1 MFKLRSLPDM
11 LPALYLQQPYDS
23 SSDARIISDHFRI
36 PESKTQEWHS
46 LNMLRG
52 WYYLISLPG
61 RYWYV
66 VSIGSSHTSLVSSL
80 IWGPVSVYIAG
91 LLPGTH
97 PTWSSTYLSRHCQN
111 KSFDDNP
118 SAWVPLLQVACCY
131 KIMEQEL
138 DQLQHDWTYNLNY
151 ATILRGSDY
160 PWSHSSVLCGYLIL
174 LITPGSNLLRGL

>member
-1 MFKLRSLPDM
+1 MYFFSWSTSWSCQNLQYWSQYHGHLIPQIQAKILQLHTMFKLRSLPDV
-11 LPALYLQQPYDS
+11 LPALYLQQPYNS
-23 SSDARIISDHFRI
+23 SSDARIISNHLRI

-52 WYYLISLPG
+52 WYDLISLPG

-97 PTWSSTYLSRHCQN
+97 PTWNILIEVILTFL
-111 KSFDDNP
+111 
-118 SAWVPLLQVACCY
+118 PLPKQV
-131 KIMEQEL
+131 L
-138 DQLQHDWTYNLNY
+138 W
-151 ATILRGSDY
+151 
-160 PWSHSSVLCGYLIL
+160 W
-174 LITPGSNLLRGL
+174 